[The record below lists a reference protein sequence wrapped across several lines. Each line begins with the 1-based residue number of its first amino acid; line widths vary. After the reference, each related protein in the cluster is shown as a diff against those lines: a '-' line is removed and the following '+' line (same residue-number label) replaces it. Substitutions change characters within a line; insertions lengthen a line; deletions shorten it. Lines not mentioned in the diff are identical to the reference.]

1 MSTIAFYSVKGGTGR
16 SLSLANVAYLLAKKG
31 KRVGCVDFDIM
42 APGLLT
48 IFGIPAE
55 LSDDRA
61 SIIDLLLELNNFQLF
76 MKAIID
82 CGKLF
87 NLEPKKLLLIP
98 AKSESTKRYRELA
111 EIKLGDVA
119 LMSAFSSFY
128 LRTFRD
134 LNQLDYVL
142 IDARSGFAQESMCA
156 LSLAEKYIIFFTR
169 LDPQSQVSTIH
180 FLTLF
185 NETYRRRLRPIIVAT
200 NVPRGEYEIN
210 INGQIFRISQEA
222 KRIIDDIN
230 QKLTR
235 FDASIQCVIPFDE
248 ELLLKHKIISED
260 DQKTPI
266 FQGFSLLCKI
276 IEEL

>member
-1 MSTIAFYSVKGGTGR
+1 MPTIAFYSVKGGTGR
-16 SLSLANVAYLLAKKG
+16 SLSLANVAYFLARKG
-31 KRVGCVDFDIM
+31 KKIGCVDFDIM

-48 IFGIPAE
+48 IFGVPIE
-55 LSDDRA
+55 LSNDRT

-76 MKAIID
+76 TKAIID
-82 CGKLF
+82 CSELM
-87 NLEPKKLLLIP
+87 NLEPKRLLLIP
-98 AKSESTKRYRELA
+98 AKSESARRYRDLA

-119 LMSAFSSFY
+119 LMSAFNSFY
-128 LRTFRD
+128 LRTFKD
-134 LNQLDYVL
+134 LNQLDYVF

-185 NETYRRRLRPIIVAT
+185 SETYRRRLKPLVVAT
-200 NVPRGEYEIN
+200 NVPKGDSELILDGY
-210 INGQIFRISQEA
+210 IFRVNKEA
-222 KRIIDDIN
+222 KTIIDEMN

-235 FDASIQCVIPFDE
+235 FETKIQCIVPFDE
-248 ELLLKHKIISED
+248 ELLLKHKILPESE
-260 DQKTPI
+260 KNNPT
-266 FQGFSLLCKI
+266 FLGFSLLSKI